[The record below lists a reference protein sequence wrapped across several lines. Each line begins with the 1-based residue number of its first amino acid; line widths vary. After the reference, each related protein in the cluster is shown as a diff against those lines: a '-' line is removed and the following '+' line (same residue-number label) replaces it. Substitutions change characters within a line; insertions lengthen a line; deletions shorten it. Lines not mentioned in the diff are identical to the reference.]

1 MTIHANIQRP
11 IFIERL
17 NQILSD
23 ADLPKMPSERAEVFA
38 KIFDLDVITAERI
51 IDGLTIPTESL
62 LNAIA
67 DEFEVTPAWL
77 SGQE

>member
-1 MTIHANIQRP
+1 MNTHANIQRP
-11 IFIERL
+11 IFVERL
-17 NQILSD
+17 NQILSE
-23 ADLPKMPSERAEVFA
+23 ADLPKMPADRAEVFA

-51 IDGLTIPTESL
+51 IDGLTLPTENL

-67 DEFEVTPAWL
+67 EEFEVTPAWL